1 MRHWGKLMANG
12 KFTRSSRFDRMS
24 WDDLRLFALVAEERS
39 IRRAAARAG
48 SGASTL
54 FRRIGELEQQ
64 LGARLLNRLPEGVSP
79 TLFGQRALALINQM
93 AAPVHGLDQLASEAR
108 GDRAFVSIT
117 VTQGLGVNWLI
128 PNAAAFHKANP
139 TIGLDFRIANGV
151 ADILRFDSDL
161 GIQMTPPTAPD
172 LVAGKLGRMHFELFA
187 AQAYLDLHGCPADVA
202 ELRRHRFVEQLDG
215 HVEEGHV
222 ANVLGALRNEQV
234 AARVL
239 GSCGAIR
246 AIEAGIGIGALPNYS
261 IAFGNKVV
269 PLNLAL
275 TKHRD
280 IWLTYR
286 SDARERPAVATAIAW
301 LKGLFDTRRWPCF
314 RDEFVPARE
323 VPPMLADIAS

>member
-1 MRHWGKLMANG
+1 MARDTFS
-12 KFTRSSRFDRMS
+12 KSPRIDRMS
-24 WDDLRLFALVAEERS
+24 WDDLRLFALVAQERS

-48 SGASTL
+48 VGAATL

-79 TLFGQRALALINQM
+79 TLFGQRALALIDQM
-93 AAPVHGLDQLASEAR
+93 AAPVYGLDQLAAEVR

-117 VTQGLGVNWLI
+117 VTQGLGVNWLV

-151 ADILRFDSDL
+151 ADILRFDSDI
-161 GIQMTPPTAPD
+161 GIQMTPPSVPE

-187 AQAYLDLHGCPADVA
+187 SQAYLDLYGCPADLA

-222 ANVLGALRNEQV
+222 ANVLGELRNEQV

-261 IAFGNKVV
+261 VAFGNKVV
-269 PLNLAL
+269 PLNLPV
-275 TKHRD
+275 TKYRD

-286 SDARERPAVATAIAW
+286 SDARERAAVTTTITW
-301 LKGLFDTRRWPCF
+301 LKALFDPRRWKCF
-314 RDEFVPARE
+314 KDELVPAKD
-323 VPPMLADIAS
+323 VGPMPLGISG

>member
-1 MRHWGKLMANG
+1 MASDTFR
-12 KFTRSSRFDRMS
+12 KSPRIDRMN

-48 SGASTL
+48 VGAATL

-64 LGARLLNRLPEGVSP
+64 LGAGLLNRLPEGVSP
-79 TLFGQRALALINQM
+79 TLFGQRALALIDQM
-93 AAPVHGLDQLASEAR
+93 AAPVHGLDQLASEVR
-108 GDRAFVSIT
+108 GDRAFVSVT

-128 PNAAAFHKANP
+128 PNAAVFHKANP

-187 AQAYLDLHGCPADVA
+187 AQAYLDLHGCPADLT

-222 ANVLGALRNEQV
+222 ANVLGELRNEQI

-246 AIEAGIGIGALPNYS
+246 AIEAGIGVGALPNYS
-261 IAFGNKVV
+261 VAFGNKVV
-269 PLNLAL
+269 PLNLPL

-286 SDARERPAVATAIAW
+286 ADARERAAVATTIAW
-301 LKGLFDTRRWPCF
+301 LKALFDPRRWKCF
-314 RDEFVPARE
+314 RDEFVPARDVGPMPPE
-323 VPPMLADIAS
+323 VAG

>member
-1 MRHWGKLMANG
+1 MTSDTFRKPP
-12 KFTRSSRFDRMS
+12 RIDRMN

-48 SGASTL
+48 VGAATL

-64 LGARLLNRLPEGVSP
+64 LGAGLLNRLPEGVSP
-79 TLFGQRALALINQM
+79 TLFGQRALALIDQM
-93 AAPVHGLDQLASEAR
+93 AAPVHGLDELASEVR

-128 PNAAAFHKANP
+128 PNAAVFHNANP

-187 AQAYLDLHGCPADVA
+187 AQAYLDLHGCPADLA

-222 ANVLGALRNEQV
+222 ANVLGELRNEQI

-246 AIEAGIGIGALPNYS
+246 AIEAGIGVGALPNYS
-261 IAFGNKVV
+261 VAFGNKVV
-269 PLNLAL
+269 PLNLPL
-275 TKHRD
+275 SKHRD

-286 SDARERPAVATAIAW
+286 ADARERAAVKTTIAW
-301 LKGLFDTRRWPCF
+301 LKALFDPRRWKCF
-314 RDEFVPARE
+314 RDEFVPAKDVGAMPQE
-323 VPPMLADIAS
+323 VAG

>member
-1 MRHWGKLMANG
+1 MN
-12 KFTRSSRFDRMS
+12 
-24 WDDLRLFALVAEERS
+24 WDDLRLFALAAEERS

-48 SGASTL
+48 VGAATL
-54 FRRIGELEQQ
+54 FRRIGELEKE
-64 LGARLLNRLPEGVSP
+64 LGAKLLNRLPEGVSP
-79 TLFGQRALALINQM
+79 TLFGQRALALIDQM
-93 AAPVHGLDQLASEAR
+93 AVPVHGLDQLAAEVR

-117 VTQGLGVNWLI
+117 VTQGLGVNWLV

-187 AQAYLDLHGCPADVA
+187 SQAYLDLHGCPADLA
-202 ELRRHRFVEQLDG
+202 GLRRHRFVEQLDG

-222 ANVLGALRNEQV
+222 ANVLGELRNEQV

-261 IAFGNKVV
+261 VAFGNKVV
-269 PLNLAL
+269 PLNLPV
-275 TKHRD
+275 TKYRD

-286 SDARERPAVATAIAW
+286 SDARERAAVTTTIAW
-301 LKGLFDTRRWPCF
+301 LKSLFDPRRWKCF
-314 RDEFVPARE
+314 RDEFVPSKD
-323 VPPMLADIAS
+323 VGPMPFGNSG

>member
-1 MRHWGKLMANG
+1 
-12 KFTRSSRFDRMS
+12 MS
-24 WDDLRLFALVAEERS
+24 WDDLRLFALVAQERS

-48 SGASTL
+48 VGAATL

-79 TLFGQRALALINQM
+79 TLFGQRALALIDQM
-93 AAPVHGLDQLASEAR
+93 AAPVYGLDQLAAEVR

-117 VTQGLGVNWLI
+117 VTQGLGVNWLV

-151 ADILRFDSDL
+151 ADILRFDSDI
-161 GIQMTPPTAPD
+161 GIQMTPPSVPE

-187 AQAYLDLHGCPADVA
+187 SQAYLDLYGCPADLA

-222 ANVLGALRNEQV
+222 ANVLGELRNEQV

-261 IAFGNKVV
+261 VAFGNKVV
-269 PLNLAL
+269 PLNLPV
-275 TKHRD
+275 TKYRD

-286 SDARERPAVATAIAW
+286 SDARERAAVTTTITW
-301 LKGLFDTRRWPCF
+301 LKALFDPRRWKCF
-314 RDEFVPARE
+314 KDELVPAKD
-323 VPPMLADIAS
+323 VGPMPLGISG

>member
-1 MRHWGKLMANG
+1 
-12 KFTRSSRFDRMS
+12 
-24 WDDLRLFALVAEERS
+24 
-39 IRRAAARAG
+39 
-48 SGASTL
+48 L
-54 FRRIGELEQQ
+54 FRRIGELEKE

-79 TLFGQRALALINQM
+79 TLFGQRALALIDQM
-93 AAPVHGLDQLASEAR
+93 AAPVYGLDQLAAEVR

-117 VTQGLGVNWLI
+117 VTQGLGVNWLV

-151 ADILRFDSDL
+151 ADILRFDSDI
-161 GIQMTPPTAPD
+161 GIQMTPPSVPE

-187 AQAYLDLHGCPADVA
+187 SQAYLDLYGCPADLA

-222 ANVLGALRNEQV
+222 ANVLGELRNEQV

-261 IAFGNKVV
+261 VAFGNKVV
-269 PLNLAL
+269 PLNLPV
-275 TKHRD
+275 TKYRD

-286 SDARERPAVATAIAW
+286 SDARERAAVTTTITW
-301 LKGLFDTRRWPCF
+301 LKALFDPRRWKCF
-314 RDEFVPARE
+314 KDELVPAKD
-323 VPPMLADIAS
+323 VGPMPLGISG